1 MNQTHDA
8 GTTSGQFI
16 AWQLCRELR
25 ADNATSGL
33 RLDDNEYYV
42 TVADCCSLFGV
53 VNEQENKPTKER
65 QKCLVLRIESSPATY
80 R

>member
-1 MNQTHDA
+1 MTQEARAVSLSLGNFA
-8 GTTSGQFI
+8 
-16 AWQLCRELR
+16 ELR

-42 TVADCCSLFGV
+42 TVADFRSLIGV
-53 VNEQENKPTKER
+53 VNKQENKPTKER
-65 QKCLVLRIESSPATY
+65 QNCLVLRIESSPATY